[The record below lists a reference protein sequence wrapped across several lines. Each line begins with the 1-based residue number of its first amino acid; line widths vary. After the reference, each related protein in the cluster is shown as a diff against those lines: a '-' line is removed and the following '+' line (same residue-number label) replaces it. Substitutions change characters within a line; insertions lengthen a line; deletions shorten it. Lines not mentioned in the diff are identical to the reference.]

1 MSNAQEA
8 IKEMLPMI
16 TEFLSLLG
24 MSRNGKIDFIKS
36 LQPFSEW
43 ISSQEVAER
52 DYAYLVS
59 RVAAYFS
66 YYYVQAS
73 GASLHESNGS
83 IQLTLQLG
91 DNVSQTIDPYF
102 FASLVAQK
110 KLTLVQA
117 IDANVS

>member
-1 MSNAQEA
+1 MSSSQEA
-8 IKEMLPMI
+8 INEMLPMI

-24 MSRNGKIDFIKS
+24 MSRNGKVDFVES
-36 LQPFSEW
+36 LHPFSVW

-52 DYAYLVS
+52 DYEYLVS
-59 RVAAYFS
+59 RIAAYFS
-66 YYYVQAS
+66 YYYVQTS
-73 GASLHESNGS
+73 GASVHDSNGS

-110 KLTLVQA
+110 RLTLVQA
-117 IDANVS
+117 ISANVS